1 MHSKERIRIRISSKD
16 IYWLDKNSR
25 DSLQNDR
32 IFGGVPVLFEVDN
45 GHIPCAL
52 GIAGHESRISNG
64 HPIPANAPN
73 HNGHKTCI

>member
-32 IFGGVPVLFEVDN
+32 IFGGVPVLFENDN
-45 GHIPCAL
+45 Y
-52 GIAGHESRISNG
+52 S
-64 HPIPANAPN
+64 
-73 HNGHKTCI
+73 KQ